1 MKNENCVKILM
12 WILNH
17 SPSDYEAAII
27 SYDSEVF
34 SPEEFITVTII
45 LNELGIVTV
54 DETQSDSLRILI
66 NDDSELYQK
75 FMELKNMFDERVYK
89 SSDACAAFC
98 SLDKFNTDVSALFS
112 KENLKETA
120 GTMLSELEEYKALS
134 SDDEI
139 PDEYLRYQ
147 VIDKDGQ
154 LEEFEEFLRR
164 FE

>member
-1 MKNENCVKILM
+1 MFEKFMKNENCVKILM

-66 NDDSELYQK
+66 NDDSDKIEVTSIEQVRELV
-75 FMELKNMFDERVYK
+75 KNGNRVTIFGEK
-89 SSDACAAFC
+89 IRE
-98 SLDKFNTDVSALFS
+98 FNQ
-112 KENLKETA
+112 
-120 GTMLSELEEYKALS
+120 
-134 SDDEI
+134 
-139 PDEYLRYQ
+139 RY
-147 VIDKDGQ
+147 INN
-154 LEEFEEFLRR
+154 
-164 FE
+164 